1 MTESIYI
8 GSTAPYDEKCVLVG
22 QPAFDIRAKLEG
34 QLFIDQIHAY
44 YGKPLGSGELYVK
57 SNNHDMGVYYSLEY
71 KYDRSD
77 RDAFNYGIMVEN
89 DDQRVLGRWDALRKP
104 LGKAILEMKE
114 LSDIEDYRRSALEA
128 HRNHI
133 NQVIHIV
140 NERYDKEYGSI

>member
-1 MTESIYI
+1 MKLDIYI
-8 GSTAPYDEKCVLVG
+8 GSTAPYDEKCVLIG
-22 QPAFDIRAKLEG
+22 QPGFDVRARLEG

-71 KYDRSD
+71 HFDQGDQKALD
-77 RDAFNYGIMVEN
+77 YGIMVEN
-89 DDQRVLGRWDALRKP
+89 DDKRALARWDALRKP
-104 LGKAILEMKE
+104 LAKMVCDMKE

-133 NQVIHIV
+133 NQVINLV
-140 NERYDKEYGSI
+140 NERYEKEYGSI

>member
-1 MTESIYI
+1 MKESIYI

-44 YGKPLGSGELYVK
+44 YGKPVGSGELYVK

-71 KYDRSD
+71 KFDINDNEAYS
-77 RDAFNYGIMVEN
+77 YGIMVEN

-114 LSDIEDYRRSALEA
+114 LSDIEDYRRAALET

-133 NQVIHIV
+133 NQVINIV
-140 NERYDKEYGSI
+140 NEQYEKEYGSI

>member
-1 MTESIYI
+1 MKESIYI

-22 QPAFDIRAKLEG
+22 QPAFDVRAKLEG
-34 QLFIDQIHAY
+34 QLFIDQIRAY
-44 YGKPLGSGELYVK
+44 YGKPPGSGELYVK

-71 KYDRSD
+71 KFDINDNEAYS
-77 RDAFNYGIMVEN
+77 YGIMVEN

-114 LSDIEDYRRSALEA
+114 LSDIEDYRRAALET

-133 NQVIHIV
+133 NQVINIV
-140 NERYDKEYGSI
+140 NEQYEKEYGSI